1 MVAAALVPPLLAAPP
16 AAEPPVAPP
25 EPPDAPFVVVLG
37 IAQDGGVPQAGSFDD
52 PRWDDPAAQR
62 RVVSLGIVDPRDGR
76 RWMIDATPDFSRQLL
91 ALHRASRGPAR
102 PVLDGI
108 FLTHAHAG
116 HYPGLLLLGKEA
128 IGARGV
134 PTHAMPRMA
143 EFLRANGP
151 WSQLVA
157 LGNIELRPLA
167 AGRPV
172 LLADDLSVTPVLVPH
187 RQEFSETVAFRVDGP
202 DRRVLWLPD
211 IDSWEEW
218 DALGTRLEE
227 VLAEVDVAYL
237 DGTFFADG
245 ELPGRDMSQI
255 PHPLIRRTIARL
267 ADAPASLRAKV
278 RFIHLNHTNPALDPS
293 SPASAEIRGAGMRVA
308 VEGEVV
314 TLAVPISGPDPPAKS
329 DDS

>member
-1 MVAAALVPPLLAAPP
+1 
-16 AAEPPVAPP
+16 
-25 EPPDAPFVVVLG
+25 
-37 IAQDGGVPQAGSFDD
+37 
-52 PRWDDPAAQR
+52 
-62 RVVSLGIVDPRDGR
+62 
-76 RWMIDATPDFSRQLL
+76 MIDATPDFSRQLL

-187 RQEFSETVAFRVDGP
+187 RQEFSETVAFRIDG
-202 DRRVLWLPD
+202 RERSVLWMPD
-211 IDSWEEW
+211 IDSWHEL
-218 DALGTRLEE
+218 DAAGTRIEDLI
-227 VLAEVDVAYL
+227 ASVDVAYL
-237 DGTFFADG
+237 DGTFFANG
-245 ELPGRDMSQI
+245 EIPGRDMSGF
-255 PHPLIRRTIARL
+255 PHPFIEH
-267 ADAPASLRAKV
+267 SLSRFAALPERERAKI
-278 RFIHLNHTNPALDPS
+278 RFIHLNHTNPALDANG
-293 SPASAEIRGAGMRVA
+293 PAARRIRAAGMAVA
-308 VEGEVV
+308 VEGEIEP
-314 TLAVPISGPDPPAKS
+314 LEAIR
-329 DDS
+329 